1 MKILVIPDTH
11 GDSSQWIKKNLSIYD
26 QIVFMGDY
34 FDSKT
39 ISFSRQMN
47 AFEKILFAKDTFKEK
62 VVLLIGNHELHYIL
76 NNELEIYSGYQHNY
90 AKKLNLLL
98 SELVHNHTLEA
109 AHSIKNVLF
118 THAGLS
124 RTFAQYIGIKNQT
137 KAISIAKFLN
147 ELFAKKPLAFGFND
161 DAQKADGDD
170 IFQSVLWI
178 RPASLIKDHYPINQ
192 IVAHT
197 SFHNTPYIVK
207 LNNITLTFTS
217 NENHQP
223 FELIIN

>member
-11 GDSSQWIKKNLSIYD
+11 GDSSKWIKKDLSLYD
-26 QIVFMGDY
+26 QILFMGDY

-39 ISFSRQMN
+39 ISFTRQMN
-47 AFEKILFAKDTFKEK
+47 AFEKILSAKDTFKEK
-62 VVLLIGNHELHYIL
+62 LVLLTGNHELHYIID
-76 NNELEIYSGYQHNY
+76 NELEIYSGYQYKY
-90 AKKLNLLL
+90 AKTLNLLL
-98 SELVHNHTLEA
+98 SELVQNHTIVA
-109 AHSIKNVLF
+109 AHSIENVLF

-124 RTFAQYIGIKNQT
+124 RTFAKYIGVKNEK
-137 KAISIAKFLN
+137 KAISITKILN
-147 ELFAKKPLAFGFND
+147 ELFVKKPLAFGFND
-161 DAQKADGDD
+161 DAEKADGDD
-170 IFQSVLWI
+170 INQSLLWI

-197 SFHNTPYIVK
+197 SFPNAPYILK
-207 LNNITLTFTS
+207 LNKTTLTFTS